1 MPWRIR
7 AESNVHPKTKPE
19 IVVKNCDSGKI
30 RNFVLAGMAGAGK
43 TSLADLMLFK
53 AGAVSRQGSVDA
65 GTSVSDFRKEEQEKK
80 CSLYSAVLNCAWKD
94 THFFFVD
101 TPGNTD
107 FCGEQLNA
115 ISAADMLVL
124 VVDACTGIG
133 PGTLRAWRYAR
144 KLNLP
149 RCIFINDCD
158 KDEADFEHKLDLLR
172 NTCVKKS
179 CVPLTIPNGKKA
191 AFTGIRKVFGENG
204 IDPEYRTSV
213 VEAIAESTDELLEK
227 YLDQGDLSDDD
238 ILNGL
243 RAAIA
248 TEKLIPIFS
257 GSVARDIGV
266 SELMD
271 FIAAYG
277 PSPLDDIPVNLKSGQ
292 IVRTSDDA
300 VGYVFKSV
308 NDAFIGQLTYL
319 RIYSGVF
326 HADSEIVNST
336 RQSKERIG
344 NLLLIQGKSQENVES
359 AGPGEIIALA
369 KLKNTGMMDILSSKQ
384 CDIAMEP
391 VDYPQPTTMFAIS
404 AANKGEEDK
413 MAAAIQRMMS
423 EDLTLKVE
431 RNPETHQTIVS
442 GMGEQQI
449 NMMVARLK
457 NDFKVAVNLDTP
469 KVPYRETV
477 KSVGED
483 MFRHK
488 KQSGGHG
495 QFAEVH
501 LRIEPFAGTQEEEY
515 QFGNEVV
522 GGAIPKNFIP
532 AIEKGVAETRL
543 AGPLSHSKVIN
554 FKATVFFGKYHP
566 VDSSEMAFKI
576 ATRGAFR
583 AAMAKAKPELLE
595 PIMTLSIE
603 FPEEYM
609 GSIQGDLNSRR
620 GRILGMDRQDGL
632 QLLTAEVP
640 LAEVYSYPQ
649 QLRSMTQ
656 GRGAFTMKFE
666 RYDPVPAAIAKKI
679 QEEAAKEESDE
690 E

>member
-1 MPWRIR
+1 M
-7 AESNVHPKTKPE
+7 
-19 IVVKNCDSGKI
+19 KNSAPGRI

-43 TSLADLMLFK
+43 TSLAELMLFK
-53 AGAVSRQGSVDA
+53 AGTISRQGSVDA
-65 GTSVSDFRKEEQEKK
+65 GNTVSDFRKEEQEKK
-80 CSLYSAVLNCAWKD
+80 CSIYSSVLNCAWKD

-101 TPGNTD
+101 TPGNSD

-124 VVDACTGIG
+124 VVDAATSIG

-144 KLNLP
+144 QLHLP

-158 KDEADFEHKLDLLR
+158 KDEADFDHKLEMLR

-179 CVPLTIPNGKKA
+179 CVPLTIPNGQKA
-191 AFTGIRKVFGENG
+191 AFTGINKVFNENG
-204 IDPEYRTSV
+204 IDPNYRTSV

-227 YLDQGDLSDDD
+227 YLDKGDLTDEE

-243 RAAIA
+243 RAAVA
-248 TEKLIPIFS
+248 NEKLVPIFA
-257 GSVARDIGV
+257 GSVLKDIGV
-266 SELMD
+266 NELMD
-271 FIAAYG
+271 FISAYG
-277 PSPLDDIPVNLKSGQ
+277 PAPTDDIPINLASGE
-292 IVRTSDDA
+292 IVRTGEDA
-300 VGYVFKSV
+300 IGYVFKSV
-308 NDAFIGQLTYL
+308 NDAFIGQLTYM
-319 RIYSGVF
+319 RIFSGTF
-326 HADSEIVNST
+326 TADSEIVNST
-336 RQSKERIG
+336 KQSKERIG
-344 NLLLIQGKSQENVES
+344 NLLLIQGKGQENAES
-359 AGPGEIIALA
+359 AGPGEIVALA

-384 CDIAMEP
+384 TDVALAP

-404 AANKGEEDK
+404 AVNKGEEDK
-413 MAAAIQRMMS
+413 LAAALQRMMA
-423 EDLTLKVE
+423 EDLTLKIE
-431 RNPETHQTIVS
+431 RNAETHQTIVS
-442 GMGEQQI
+442 GMGDQQL

-457 NDFKVAVNLDTP
+457 NDFKVAVTLDTP

-477 KSVGED
+477 KGKGED

-595 PIMTLSIE
+595 PIMSLSIE
-603 FPEEYM
+603 FPDEYM
-609 GSIQGDLNSRR
+609 GAIQGDLNSRR

-632 QLLTAEVP
+632 QQVTAEVP

-679 QEEAAKEESDE
+679 QEEAAKEETDE

>member
-1 MPWRIR
+1 M
-7 AESNVHPKTKPE
+7 
-19 IVVKNCDSGKI
+19 KNCAPGKI

-53 AGAVSRQGSVDA
+53 SGAVSRQGSVEG
-65 GTSVSDFRKEEQEKK
+65 GTSISDFRKEEQEKK
-80 CSLYSAVLNCAWKD
+80 CSIYSAVLNCPWKEC
-94 THFFFVD
+94 HFFFTD
-101 TPGNTD
+101 TPGGTD
-107 FCGEQLNA
+107 FCGEALNA

-124 VVDACTGIG
+124 VVDAATGIG

-144 KLNLP
+144 ELHLP
-149 RCIFINDCD
+149 RCIFINACD
-158 KDEADFEHKLDLLR
+158 KDEADFERKLDLLR
-172 NTCVKKS
+172 GTCVKKS
-179 CVPLTIPNGKKA
+179 CVPLTVPNGRKSG
-191 AFTGIRKVFGENG
+191 FTGINKVFNENG
-204 IDPEYRTSV
+204 IDPQYRTSV

-227 YLDQGDLSDDD
+227 YLDKGDLSDED

-243 RAAIA
+243 RSAVA

-257 GSVARDIGV
+257 GSVTRDIGV
-266 SELMD
+266 NELMD

-277 PSPLDDIPVNLKSGQ
+277 PAPTDDIPVNLASGE
-292 IVRTSDDA
+292 IVRDGNDA

-308 NDAFIGQLTYL
+308 NDAFIGQLTYM
-319 RIYSGVF
+319 RIFSGTF
-326 HADSEIVNST
+326 SSDSEVVNST
-336 RQSKERIG
+336 RQSRERIG
-344 NLLLIQGKSQENVES
+344 SLLHVQGKGQANVET
-359 AGPGEIIALA
+359 AGAGEIVAIA
-369 KLKNTGMMDILSSKQ
+369 KLKNTGMMDILASRQ
-384 CDIAMEP
+384 LEVAMKP

-404 AANKGEEDK
+404 AVNKGEEDK
-413 MAAAIQRMMS
+413 LAAALQRMMA

-442 GMGEQQI
+442 GMGDQQI
-449 NMMVARLK
+449 SMMSARLK

-469 KVPYRETV
+469 RVPYRETV
-477 KSVGED
+477 KGVGED

-543 AGPLSHSKVIN
+543 AGPLSNSKVIN
-554 FKATVFFGKYHP
+554 FKAVVFFGKYHP

-595 PIMTLSIE
+595 PVMSLVIE
-603 FPEEYM
+603 FPDEYM
-609 GSIQGDLNSRR
+609 GAVQGDLNGRR

-632 QLLTAEVP
+632 QQVTAEVP
-640 LAEVYSYPQ
+640 LAEVYTYPQ

-666 RYDPVPAAIAKKI
+666 RYEPVPAAIARKI
-679 QEEAAKEESDE
+679 QEEAKKEEAE
-690 E
+690 EE